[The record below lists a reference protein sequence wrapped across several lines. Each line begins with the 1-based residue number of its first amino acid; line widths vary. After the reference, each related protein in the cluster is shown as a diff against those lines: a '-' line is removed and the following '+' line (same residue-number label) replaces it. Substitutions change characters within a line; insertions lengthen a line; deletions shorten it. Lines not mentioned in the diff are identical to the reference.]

1 MALFL
6 NRTLTRGQLQAL
18 FFSSVPRCNAR
29 LRQLFDWGFLSRSYL
44 PTAPFGSQALYTV
57 GKAALPLVTAHLAGE
72 GLALD
77 PEDVRTQ
84 CRRPALSLLEHT
96 LAIGDVYIAVQRAL
110 GAQAAVRL
118 ECWLPERLCRHEY
131 EVRRAE
137 GDARGRWRKEVFQ
150 PDGFLRLTCRG
161 VPSGCNAFLEV
172 DRGHTNGRQFAG
184 KVRTHGRYLASGL
197 FAETFGGDEFRTL
210 VITTGPKRADNLRA
224 LAEQEGS
231 DLFWF
236 TTFESVA
243 RAGWLAPIWRAPS
256 RPALASLI

>member
-29 LRQLFDWGFLSRSYL
+29 LRQLFDWDYLSRSYL

-57 GKAALPLVTAHLAGE
+57 GKAALPLVTARLAGE

-110 GAQAAVRL
+110 GVQADVRL
-118 ECWLPERLCRHEY
+118 ERWLPERLCRHEY

-150 PDGFLRLTCRG
+150 PDGFLRLARRG
-161 VPSGCNAFLEV
+161 APSGCNAFLEV
-172 DRGHTNGRQFAG
+172 DRGHTNSRQFAG

-197 FAETFGGDEFRTL
+197 FAETFGWDDFRTL
-210 VITTGPKRADNLRA
+210 VVTTGQKRADNLRL
-224 LAEQEGS
+224 LAEQEGNPR
-231 DLFWF
+231 FWF
-236 TTFESVA
+236 TTFEAVDHL
-243 RAGWLAPIWRAPS
+243 GFLAPIWQAPS
-256 RPALASLI
+256 RPEPVSLI